1 MSADSLSRCY
11 LALTEGQRTSI
22 ESVSMDMSRAYRKAT
37 FAHVEKPIARLP
49 STTFTS
55 PRR

>member
-1 MSADSLSRCY
+1 M
-11 LALTEGQRTSI
+11 ALTEGQRTSI